1 MSKTSYWD
9 KRKVERYLEA
19 EKIEKQYKKKIQ
31 SIYKQAYKNIDEEL
45 RSIYKNYSNQTGLDQ
60 QQLKQ
65 ILTKSET
72 KKTFEELKKQG
83 LDKYVLENYKARINR
98 LEQIQAQ
105 MYAKAKK
112 IYPSEAELQ
121 KECFTDVMR
130 DGYYRTI
137 YDIEKGTGNIFQFS
151 AIDDNTITRL
161 LNDRWSGEN
170 YSTRIWTNTDILADN
185 LQEIIGGGLLSGQSY
200 AKISRQI
207 RDRFNVA
214 KYYSDR
220 LARTEVNYF
229 NNQVDALANQE
240 LGFDKYVIV
249 ATLDN
254 KTSDICQDQDHR
266 VYEYSKMEVGDN
278 YPPFHPNC
286 RTTVRAY
293 LGEFE
298 KNIKRTAIDP
308 TTNERVEIDNIPY
321 KEWYNRYGLG
331 GSETVEDIPVH
342 KPPKLLKTI
351 NDVSYKNILK
361 ELKNYENI
369 IKSSKIENAIVI
381 TQDGEVY
388 RCYGDKHNVYPDV
401 DLKGKL
407 IGAYVTH
414 NHPDIEGNIETFTS
428 QDRNL
433 FYTNKLR
440 VLRGISKNYNFEM
453 NNNKAFKEKMPTFE
467 EVFNKKFDDYHLDN
481 IMYSYENNTGYKRWK
496 NDK

>member
-137 YDIEKGTGNIFQFS
+137 YDIEKGTGNMFQFS

-249 ATLDN
+249 ATLDK
-254 KTSDICQDQDHR
+254 KTSDICQDMDGK
-266 VYEYSKMEVGDN
+266 VFEYSKMEVGDN

-308 TTNERVEIDNIPY
+308 TTNERVEIDNISY
-321 KEWYNRYGLG
+321 QEWYNNNVNKYGKDKI
-331 GSETVEDIPVH
+331 ET
-342 KPPKLLKTI
+342 
-351 NDVSYKNILK
+351 SYKKVKNTNIDKEQYSRYKKVLGMENVPSNLEKWQEMKYNKPNEWKHLK
-361 ELKNYENI
+361 KDYYTVNNNRFMQEKLDFINSLTDEKEFIPQNTVFNKVGVLFKGNEI
-369 IKSSKIENAIVI
+369 DDIKRLQNL
-381 TQDGEVY
+381 
-388 RCYGDKHNVYPDV
+388 YG
-401 DLKGKL
+401 GKTEEWNKMY
-407 IGAYVTH
+407 A
-414 NHPDIEGNIETFTS
+414 NIET
-428 QDRNL
+428 DK
-433 FYTNKLR
+433 YKLIQ
-440 VLRGISKNYNFEM
+440 VHYYYK
-453 NNNKAFKEKMPTFE
+453 
-467 EVFNKKFDDYHLDN
+467 
-481 IMYSYENNTGYKRWK
+481 NNTQYEMKLKTMKYNEGVIK
-496 NDK
+496 DD